1 MNAVLQWIQ
10 GATGIPPQA
19 QVNILLSLVSAYGMN
34 AIHLSKEHQR
44 GVFSSLLW
52 GLDGVSRLLGKVKP
66 IFNEQIQTEIE
77 AGRSEI
83 AELKSLVQLQ
93 QQQLEAVH
101 QAVKSLKPQAAGVQ
115 P

>member
-34 AIHLSKEHQR
+34 AIHLSKDHQR
-44 GVFSSLLW
+44 GVLRSLLW
-52 GLDGVSRLLGKVKP
+52 GLDGLSSLLGKVKP
-66 IFNEQIQTEIE
+66 IFNVQIQSEIE
-77 AGRSEI
+77 AGRGEI
-83 AELKSLVQLQ
+83 ADLRALVQLQ
-93 QQQLEAVH
+93 QQQLDAVH
-101 QAVKSLKPQAAGVQ
+101 DAVKSLKPQMTGAQ

>member
-34 AIHLSKEHQR
+34 AIHLSKDHQR
-44 GVFSSLLW
+44 GVLSSLLW
-52 GLDGVSRLLGKVKP
+52 GLDGLSRLLGKVKP
-66 IFNEQIQTEIE
+66 IFNVQIQSEIE
-77 AGRSEI
+77 AGRGEI
-83 AELKSLVQLQ
+83 ADLKALVQRQ
-93 QQQLEAVH
+93 QQQLDAVH
-101 QAVKSLKPQAAGVQ
+101 DVVKSLKPQMTGVQ